1 MEFIHQAKLMRHHK
15 CIFECVKS
23 IGANCYS
30 WRKRCRVFSIHL
42 SLSQELAERVTVDSD
57 SFNLQWYK

>member
-30 WRKRCRVFSIHL
+30 WGKKMPCVLDSLVFESGT
-42 SLSQELAERVTVDSD
+42 S
-57 SFNLQWYK
+57 